1 MQRLLFMMI
10 GLIALAT
17 GAEALM
23 APQYYQKARADA
35 PYHVQIAVTHVG
47 LPSATPGN
55 CTVEG
60 TVVQIFKNATGK
72 LKADASID
80 FPVACMRPGDKVLL
94 GGTMWTDA
102 DALSKA
108 RYVEAYLVDAGDGFD
123 VALWQSRI
131 IVAPSP
137 TPQFPVD

>member
-10 GLIALAT
+10 GLFALAT

-35 PYHVQIAVTHVG
+35 PYHVQVAVTHVA
-47 LPSATPGN
+47 LPSTTPGS
-55 CTVEG
+55 CGIEG
-60 TVVQIFKNATGK
+60 KIVQIFRNASGK
-72 LKADASID
+72 LKTGADIA
-80 FPVACMRPGDKVLL
+80 FPIACTRPGDQVLL

-102 DALSKA
+102 DALSQA
-108 RYVEAYLVDAGDGFD
+108 RYIEAYLVDAGDGFD

-131 IVAPSP
+131 IAAPSP
-137 TPQFPVD
+137 APQFPVD

>member
-1 MQRLLFMMI
+1 MMVSLFV
-10 GLIALAT
+10 LAT

-35 PYHVQIAVTHVG
+35 PYHVQIAVTHVAV
-47 LPSATPGN
+47 PSTTPGN
-55 CTVEG
+55 CTIEG
-60 TVVQIFKNATGK
+60 KVVQIFRNASGK
-72 LKADASID
+72 LAPGASIG
-80 FPVACMRPGDKVLL
+80 FGIACMRPGDKVLI
-94 GGTMWTDA
+94 GGTMWTEV

-108 RYVEAYLVDAGDGFD
+108 RYVEAYLVDAGAGFD

-131 IVAPSP
+131 IDAPSS